1 MQLKTV
7 FKHCNNFI
15 FLSFDFQIVQ
25 EALDEAR
32 KGRTC
37 ITIAHRLSTIQ
48 SADDIAVVWRGQI
61 TELGS
66 HEELQELKGCYYELV
81 KRQQM

>member
-1 MQLKTV
+1 
-7 FKHCNNFI
+7 
-15 FLSFDFQIVQ
+15 
-25 EALDEAR
+25 LDEAR

-48 SADDIAVVWRGQI
+48 SADYIAVVWRGQI

-66 HEELQELKGCYYELV
+66 HEELQERKGCYYELV
-81 KRQQM
+81 KRQQL

>member
-1 MQLKTV
+1 MS
-7 FKHCNNFI
+7 KHRNYSI
-15 FLSFDFQIVQ
+15 FLSFDLQIVQ